1 MHRLTHY
8 HFLLVCLTGV
18 LLLLPLC
25 WGQNE
30 YDDYGDTTP
39 TPDYD
44 YNATFEYTFFSNTS
58 TEDLDKFLSGS
69 EEEDDEGEDME
80 EEEDTTFSTTMS
92 TTDSSIVMAKGSRTA
107 RPCLLLAVGLTVH
120 HLGQLL

>member
-8 HFLLVCLTGV
+8 RLLFVCLTGV

-25 WGQNE
+25 CGQTV
-30 YDDYGDTTP
+30 YYDYGDATP

-44 YNATFEYTFFSNTS
+44 YNATFEYVFFSNAS
-58 TEDLDKFLSGS
+58 TEDLDKFLRAS
-69 EEEDDEGEDME
+69 EEEFYEG

-92 TTDSSIVMAKGSRTA
+92 TTMSTTDSSIAKGSRTA
-107 RPCLLLAVGLTVH
+107 PPCLLLALGLTVH
-120 HLGQLL
+120 QLGQLL